1 MALSNSQRLEK
12 SLAIQQSAQ
21 NRLDMDSRALE
32 ISVNILA
39 GFINAILDK
48 KLIDYTVLPDEVRTN

>member
-12 SLAIQQSAQ
+12 SLAIQQSTQ